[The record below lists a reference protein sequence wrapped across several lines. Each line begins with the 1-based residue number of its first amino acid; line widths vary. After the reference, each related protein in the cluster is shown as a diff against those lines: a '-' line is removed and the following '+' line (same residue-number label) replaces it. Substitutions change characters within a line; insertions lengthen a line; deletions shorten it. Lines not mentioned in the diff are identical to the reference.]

1 MYLFCESL
9 NIQSDRGAA
18 AGWEEEVGVVPF
30 PEINE
35 VVDCMIVAM
44 FI

>member
-18 AGWEEEVGVVPF
+18 AGWEEEVGGVPF